1 MCHGCRWACLHIF
14 THICFRAFFKFRVLC
29 LIWSG
34 TTEVYDNCWVEMDDC
49 HLLSRVCSY
58 GPFASMRTSLCRH
71 FDVASLFAASSHSL
85 CRDLQVQMGRVR
97 TRERRTGIRRDGPAG
112 RANEER
118 AHDLARAAEDI
129 AAVQQRERA
138 RDRQREC
145 RRRRRHAASVGSDV
159 VGDDGSLSE
168 NEVASE
174 DGVNRRL
181 VRRDVAG
188 ILACVQRTLGRHM
201 RPRAHKK
208 AVIRTVWDSPCI
220 RELLPRDAQKVSS
233 EVHAREGIVS
243 SLLQSLS
250 EVKTSKTRAQL
261 VTKHAILTA
270 AITNGTRAS
279 ARQTA
284 RLLGVH
290 HRNVTMAANRRA
302 TMLSSVHIQWTL
314 SVRKTRSDATS
325 PFVKD
330 IVGEWWSTQTR
341 PSPNRKEV
349 VRKWV
354 APKTYVQHHAQYLL
368 ESLVSCPIPLI

>member
-1 MCHGCRWACLHIF
+1 MCSLCRWACLRIFIHIR
-14 THICFRAFFKFRVLC
+14 FRPFVNLGFPLPYTLGHQKWMITVGPKWMNSMASTSV
-29 LIWSG
+29 
-34 TTEVYDNCWVEMDDC
+34 
-49 HLLSRVCSY
+49 VCARTVR
-58 GPFASMRTSLCRH
+58 GHACERLFGATLRLRASCRTK
-71 FDVASLFAASSHSL
+71 V
-85 CRDLQVQMGRVR
+85 CRDVQALMGRVR
-97 TRERRTGIRRDGPAG
+97 ARERRAGFPRDGPAG
-112 RANEER
+112 RLR
-118 AHDLARAAEDI
+118 AEDAQHRAWAAEDR
-129 AAVQQRERA
+129 AGDQQRERA
-138 RDRQREC
+138 RDRQRES
-145 RRRRRHAASVGSDV
+145 RRRRQALRGGATV
-159 VGDDGSLSE
+159 VGDDGSLSDTQD
-168 NEVASE
+168 ASE
-174 DGVNRRL
+174 EGVNRRL

-188 ILACVQRTLGRHM
+188 ILHCVQRTLGRRR
-201 RPRAHKK
+201 RPLSHKQ
-208 AVIRTVWDSPCI
+208 AVMRTVWDSPVI
-220 RELLPRDAQKVSS
+220 RQLLPPEAHKVPS
-233 EVHAREGIVS
+233 EVQAREGIVS

-270 AITNGTRAS
+270 AITNGTQAS

-302 TMLSSVHIQWTL
+302 NMVSSVHIQWTL

-330 IVGEWWSTQTR
+330 IVGDWWATQTR

-368 ESLVSCPIPLI
+368 ESLVSSHSPFL